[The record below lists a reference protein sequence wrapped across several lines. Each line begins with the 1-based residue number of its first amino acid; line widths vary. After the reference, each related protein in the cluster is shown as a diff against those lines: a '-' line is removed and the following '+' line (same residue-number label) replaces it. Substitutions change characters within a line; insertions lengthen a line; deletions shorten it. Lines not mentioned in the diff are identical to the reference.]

1 MKKII
6 LFAVAAVLTASC
18 TQTGKN
24 GTVQQADERIDSL
37 QRVLDQK
44 DNELNDMMGT
54 FNEIQ
59 EGFRLIEADEEKV
72 SLAKAGEGA
81 SQPAQIRESMKNIQ
95 ERMKHNKELIAKLQR
110 QVREGSTRSAE
121 FKKMVESL
129 TKELEDKNNELQQ
142 LRAELEQK
150 NIHIAELDQTVAELN
165 TNVTELKEEAAKNAE
180 TISNQD
186 KELHTV
192 YYVLGTKKELKA
204 NNIYQ
209 SGDVLK
215 KDNFNKNYFTK
226 ADMRVDKE
234 IKLCSKSAKILTTH
248 PAGTYTLQQDAQKQY
263 VLRITNPEKFWS
275 TSKYLVVMVK

>member
-6 LFAVAAVLTASC
+6 LFAAVAMTLASC

-24 GTVQQADERIDSL
+24 GTIQQADERIDSL

-44 DNELNDMMGT
+44 DGEMNNMMST

-72 SLAKAGEGA
+72 TLAKAGEGTN
-81 SQPAQIRESMKNIQ
+81 QPEQIRQSMKNIQ

-110 QVREGSTRSAE
+110 QVRENGNRSAE
-121 FKKMVESL
+121 FKKMVDNL
-129 TKELEDKNNELQQ
+129 TKELEEKTQELQE

-150 NIHIAELDQTVAELN
+150 NIHIAELDKTVAELN
-165 TNVTELKEEAAKNAE
+165 TNVTELKQEAEKNAE

-192 YYVLGTKKELKA
+192 YYVFGTKKELKA

-263 VLRITNPEKFWS
+263 ILRITNPEKFWS
-275 TSKYLVVMVK
+275 TSRYLVVMVK

>member
-1 MKKII
+1 
-6 LFAVAAVLTASC
+6 
-18 TQTGKN
+18 
-24 GTVQQADERIDSL
+24 
-37 QRVLDQK
+37 
-44 DNELNDMMGT
+44 
-54 FNEIQ
+54 
-59 EGFRLIEADEEKV
+59 
-72 SLAKAGEGA
+72 
-81 SQPAQIRESMKNIQ
+81 
-95 ERMKHNKELIAKLQR
+95 MKHNKELIAKLQR

-192 YYVLGTKKELKA
+192 YYVFGTKKELKA

>member
-1 MKKII
+1 MKKIL
-6 LFAVAAVLTASC
+6 LFAVATVLAASC

-24 GTVQQADERIDSL
+24 GTIEQADERIDSM

-44 DNELNDMMGT
+44 DNEINDMMST

-72 SLAKAGEGA
+72 TLAKAGEGA
-81 SQPAQIRESMKNIQ
+81 NRPEQIRQSMKNIQ
-95 ERMKHNKELIAKLQR
+95 ERMKRNKELIAKLQR
-110 QVREGSTRSAE
+110 QVREGSSRSTE
-121 FKKMVESL
+121 LKKMVENFTQEL
-129 TKELEDKNNELQQ
+129 EEKNKELQE

-150 NIHIAELDQTVAELN
+150 NIHIAELDKTVAELN
-165 TNVTELKEEAAKNAE
+165 TNVTELKEEANRNAE

-192 YYVLGTKKELKA
+192 YYVFGTKKELKA

-263 VLRITNPEKFWS
+263 ILRITNPEKFWS
-275 TSKYLVVMVK
+275 TSRYLVVMVK

>member
-1 MKKII
+1 
-6 LFAVAAVLTASC
+6 
-18 TQTGKN
+18 
-24 GTVQQADERIDSL
+24 
-37 QRVLDQK
+37 
-44 DNELNDMMGT
+44 
-54 FNEIQ
+54 
-59 EGFRLIEADEEKV
+59 
-72 SLAKAGEGA
+72 
-81 SQPAQIRESMKNIQ
+81 MKNDDN
-95 ERMKHNKELIAKLQR
+95 HNVEELALQLHKIVR
-110 QVREGSTRSAE
+110 QLKAAGRTDLILSALGSG
-121 FKKMVESL
+121 L
-129 TKELEDKNNELQQ
+129 
-142 LRAELEQK
+142 
-150 NIHIAELDQTVAELN
+150 LD
-165 TNVTELKEEAAKNAE
+165 ELKEEAAKNAE

-192 YYVLGTKKELKA
+192 YYVFGTKKELKA

>member
-129 TKELEDKNNELQQ
+129 TKGYISSQ
-142 LRAELEQK
+142 LSDAVVFGIL
-150 NIHIAELDQTVAELN
+150 IL
-165 TNVTELKEEAAKNAE
+165 
-180 TISNQD
+180 
-186 KELHTV
+186 
-192 YYVLGTKKELKA
+192 VLLVK
-204 NNIYQ
+204 
-209 SGDVLK
+209 
-215 KDNFNKNYFTK
+215 
-226 ADMRVDKE
+226 
-234 IKLCSKSAKILTTH
+234 
-248 PAGTYTLQQDAQKQY
+248 PAGILGKN
-263 VLRITNPEKFWS
+263 VGEK
-275 TSKYLVVMVK
+275 V

>member
-6 LFAVAAVLTASC
+6 LFATAAIMAVSC

-24 GTVQQADERIDSL
+24 GTIQQADERIDSL

-44 DNELNDMMGT
+44 DGEMNNMMST

-72 SLAKAGEGA
+72 TLAKAGEGTN
-81 SQPAQIRESMKNIQ
+81 QPEQIRQSMKNIQ
-95 ERMKHNKELIAKLQR
+95 ERMKRNKELIAKLQR
-110 QVREGSTRSAE
+110 QVRENGSRSAE
-121 FKKMVESL
+121 FKKMVDNL
-129 TKELEDKNNELQQ
+129 TKELEEKTQELQE

-150 NIHIAELDQTVAELN
+150 NIHIAELDKTVAELN
-165 TNVTELKEEAAKNAE
+165 TNVTELKQEAEKNAE

-192 YYVLGTKKELKA
+192 YYVFGTKKELKA

-263 VLRITNPEKFWS
+263 ILRITNPEKFWS
-275 TSKYLVVMVK
+275 TSRYLVVMVK

>member
-1 MKKII
+1 MKKIL
-6 LFAVAAVLTASC
+6 LFAVATVLAASC

-24 GTVQQADERIDSL
+24 GTIEQADERIDSM

-44 DNELNDMMGT
+44 DNEINDMMST

-72 SLAKAGEGA
+72 TLAKAGEGA
-81 SQPAQIRESMKNIQ
+81 NQPEQIRQSMKNIQ
-95 ERMKHNKELIAKLQR
+95 ERMKRNKELIAKLQR
-110 QVREGSTRSAE
+110 QVREGSSRSTE
-121 FKKMVESL
+121 LKKMVENFTQEL
-129 TKELEDKNNELQQ
+129 EEKNKELQE

-150 NIHIAELDQTVAELN
+150 NIHIAELDKTVAELN
-165 TNVTELKEEAAKNAE
+165 TNVTELKEEANRNAE

-192 YYVLGTKKELKA
+192 YYVFGTKKELKA

-263 VLRITNPEKFWS
+263 ILRITNPEKFWS
-275 TSKYLVVMVK
+275 TSRYLVVMVK

>member
-192 YYVLGTKKELKA
+192 YYVFGTK
-204 NNIYQ
+204 
-209 SGDVLK
+209 
-215 KDNFNKNYFTK
+215 
-226 ADMRVDKE
+226 
-234 IKLCSKSAKILTTH
+234 
-248 PAGTYTLQQDAQKQY
+248 
-263 VLRITNPEKFWS
+263 
-275 TSKYLVVMVK
+275 